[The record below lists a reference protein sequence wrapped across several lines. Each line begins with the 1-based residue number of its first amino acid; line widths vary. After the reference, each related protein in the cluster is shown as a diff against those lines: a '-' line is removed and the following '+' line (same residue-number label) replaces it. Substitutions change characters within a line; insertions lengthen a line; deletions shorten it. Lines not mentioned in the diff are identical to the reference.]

1 MSRNSRIRRKC
12 HAARRRANRLRR
24 EAAEAA
30 DLARRADVMVAV
42 RDSVPDAVDPA
53 EASEAARAANAS
65 CAVGC
70 ALALA
75 AVVALLV
82 WCAWFK

>member
-1 MSRNSRIRRKC
+1 MSRNSRARRKY

-24 EAAEAA
+24 EAAAAEA
-30 DLARRADVMVAV
+30 DLARRAGTMAAV
-42 RDSVPDAVDPA
+42 RDSVPDAADA
-53 EASEAARAANAS
+53 YGAGRAADAP

-75 AVVALLV
+75 AAAALLV
-82 WCAWFK
+82 WYAWFR

>member
-1 MSRNSRIRRKC
+1 MNRRKC

-24 EAAEAA
+24 EAAAEA
-30 DLARRADVMVAV
+30 DLARRADVMAGA
-42 RDSVPDAVDPA
+42 RGSVPDAVDPA
-53 EASEAARAANAS
+53 EAYEAGRAAHAS

-75 AVVALLV
+75 AAVALLV
-82 WCAWFK
+82 LAFR

>member
-1 MSRNSRIRRKC
+1 MKNRNRRKC

-24 EAAEAA
+24 EAARA
-30 DLARRADVMVAV
+30 DLARRSGMMAAV
-42 RDSVPDAVDPA
+42 RDSVPDAVDPD
-53 EASEAARAANAS
+53 EAYEAGRAANAS

-75 AVVALLV
+75 AAVALLV
-82 WCAWFK
+82 WWCR